1 MQKNKILKKK
11 NNEHKIR
18 PLVLPPLNQINN
30 NKNIN
35 NINQNWPLLLSSIKQ
50 FKFKIIKK
58 KKIKYI
64 NFNQNKIIENVN
76 KSNDEKQKPLIRLFN
91 KNPQSHDFRRNIN
104 EINDINKI
112 DNKEKDEIFR
122 KMINNETLKSTR
134 IQLGKSQSTGLFPK
148 IKIT

>member
-1 MQKNKILKKK
+1 M
-11 NNEHKIR
+11 
-18 PLVLPPLNQINN
+18 
-30 NKNIN
+30 
-35 NINQNWPLLLSSIKQ
+35 LLSSIKQ

-76 KSNDEKQKPLIRLFN
+76 KSNDEKQNPLIRLFN
-91 KNPQSHDFRRNIN
+91 KNPQSNDIRRNIN

-112 DNKEKDEIFR
+112 DDNKEKDEIFR
-122 KMINNETLKSTR
+122 KMINNESLKNTR